1 MDYGAKEIGT
11 EMKVNTYGEYLK
23 NLHRYPGARWRKFDF
38 HTHTPASDDTP
49 WKDPPITVE
58 RWLTKFMEADIDSVV
73 VSDHNSGNWIDKLQ
87 LAYARMEALVN
98 DGVHI
103 LAMFDP
109 EVDKSRI
116 DDVLARA
123 HFPVLEKEETVA

>member
-1 MDYGAKEIGT
+1 
-11 EMKVNTYGEYLK
+11 
-23 NLHRYPGARWRKFDF
+23 
-38 HTHTPASDDTP
+38 
-49 WKDPPITVE
+49 
-58 RWLTKFMEADIDSVV
+58 
-73 VSDHNSGNWIDKLQ
+73 
-87 LAYARMEALVN
+87 MEALVN